1 MTNNQRNP
9 KTTRPRQYPTMT
21 DGSSGFLE
29 LALSGG
35 RKKCLY
41 LLLLAL
47 MLLIVLNLA
56 LTLWI
61 LKVMEFSAVGLYYYR
76 DKHPSSSK
84 SFHHSITATSK
95 HIWATNGRLIRLNL
109 FPGRHGP
116 SEGGPGWAAVVR
128 TGGRYGSATC
138 FHHPVTARTTHRHRI
153 GTKSHNQHS
162 GWTRPSD

>member
-1 MTNNQRNP
+1 MN
-9 KTTRPRQYPTMT
+9 
-21 DGSSGFLE
+21 DGNSGFLE

-61 LKVMEFSAVGLYYYR
+61 LKVMEFSAVGLYYYP
-76 DKHPSSSK
+76 DKHPSAFSTSSK

-95 HIWATNGRLIRLNL
+95 HI
-109 FPGRHGP
+109 
-116 SEGGPGWAAVVR
+116 
-128 TGGRYGSATC
+128 
-138 FHHPVTARTTHRHRI
+138 
-153 GTKSHNQHS
+153 
-162 GWTRPSD
+162 